1 MLYFD
6 TLPKVITLD
15 NNNNP
20 TVATNLLARA
30 SILQNLI
37 NNPALFYKYDIQDGD
52 TPEIVASKYYGNPYR
67 YWLIMFANQLIDP
80 QWQWPLSSQQFE
92 AYITKKYYDVA
103 VANNQTVIAYTQS
116 TIQSYRK
123 IYTSFD
129 SSTSTTTTVNYT
141 IDANTYTNLI
151 TSTNTYELPSGAS
164 CTITI
169 DKTPVNLYTYEVE
182 KNDVKRTIN
191 IINLIYAGQFEQEFD
206 TLMSK

>member
-182 KNDVKRTIN
+182 KNDAKRTIN